1 MLTFTDMSADLNHPF
16 DPHNSEAE
24 AYNLW
29 LREQIDQRLADN
41 MQAIPHDQVMA
52 SLDALLD
59 KQKSETWQIAEV
71 RAGLE
76 EASRG
81 EFATDIE
88 MQCIF
93 AKYANLK

>member
-1 MLTFTDMSADLNHPF
+1 MTSSLNHPF
-16 DPHNSEAE
+16 DSNSSDAEEHNS
-24 AYNLW
+24 W
-29 LREQIDQRLADN
+29 LRMQISQRLADN
-41 MQAIPHDQVMA
+41 KQAIPHDQVMA

-81 EFATDIE
+81 EFATDQE
-88 MQCIF
+88 MKSIF

>member
-1 MLTFTDMSADLNHPF
+1 MTSCLNNPF
-16 DPHNSEAE
+16 DPQDSELE
-24 AYNLW
+24 TYNFQ
-29 LREQIDQRLADN
+29 LREEINKRLADN
-41 MQAIPHDQVMA
+41 KQYIPHEHVMA
-52 SLDALLD
+52 RMDALLD

>member
-1 MLTFTDMSADLNHPF
+1 MTSSLNHPF
-16 DPHNSEAE
+16 DSNSTDAEAHNS
-24 AYNLW
+24 W
-29 LREQIDQRLADN
+29 LRMQISQRLADN
-41 MQAIPHDQVMA
+41 KLAIPHDQVMA
-52 SLDALLD
+52 NMDALLN

-81 EFATDIE
+81 EFATDEE

-93 AKYANLK
+93 TKHAKLK

>member
-1 MLTFTDMSADLNHPF
+1 MTSSLNHPF
-16 DPHNSEAE
+16 DPNNSDAE

-29 LREQIDQRLADN
+29 LRAQIDQRLADN
-41 MQAIPHDQVMA
+41 KQAIPHDQVMTNM
-52 SLDALLD
+52 DVLLN

-76 EASRG
+76 EANRG
-81 EFATDIE
+81 EFATDQE
-88 MQCIF
+88 MQSIF

>member
-1 MLTFTDMSADLNHPF
+1 MNADLNHPF
-16 DPHNSEAE
+16 DPHSSEAE

-29 LREQIDQRLADN
+29 LRKQIDQRLADN
-41 MQAIPHDQVMA
+41 KQAIPHDQVMA
-52 SLDALLD
+52 SMDALLD
-59 KQKSETWQIAEV
+59 KQQLETWRIAEV

-76 EASRG
+76 EARRG
-81 EFATDIE
+81 EFATDQE

>member
-29 LREQIDQRLADN
+29 LREQIDQRLVDN
-41 MQAIPHDQVMA
+41 KQAIPHDQVMA
-52 SLDALLD
+52 SMDAILD
-59 KQKSETWQIAEV
+59 KQKTWQIAEV
-71 RAGLE
+71 QAGLE
-76 EASRG
+76 EANRR
-81 EFATDIE
+81 EFATDQE
-88 MQCIF
+88 MQSIF